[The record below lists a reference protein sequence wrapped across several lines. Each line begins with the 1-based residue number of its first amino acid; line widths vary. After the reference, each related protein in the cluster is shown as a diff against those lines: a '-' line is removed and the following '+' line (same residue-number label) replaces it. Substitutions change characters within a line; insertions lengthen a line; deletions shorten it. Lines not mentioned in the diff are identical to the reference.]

1 MICFVY
7 LILLFQQVALLG
19 LDVLGA
25 FVDRLSGRFK
35 SYIGTGKCN
44 ITFFFLRPK
53 SEGHF
58 LAPQQLKWNM
68 LKAF

>member
-1 MICFVY
+1 MPAYMCLISLKYVVKNSLVICFVY

-35 SYIGTGKCN
+35 SYTGTGK
-44 ITFFFLRPK
+44 
-53 SEGHF
+53 
-58 LAPQQLKWNM
+58 
-68 LKAF
+68 